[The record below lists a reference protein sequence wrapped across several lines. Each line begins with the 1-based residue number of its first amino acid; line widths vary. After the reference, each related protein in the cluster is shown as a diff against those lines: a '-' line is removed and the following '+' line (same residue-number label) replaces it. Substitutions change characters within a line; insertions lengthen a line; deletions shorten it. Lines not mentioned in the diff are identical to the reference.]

1 MTILNPCCGSATNG
15 FSENFVVVD
24 IESTDL
30 DVERCG
36 ILEIGAV
43 DVAGR
48 RFYRRVALG
57 RGRRVA
63 WQALECNGID
73 ALDLGDGVSIDTALC
88 DLLSWLLAEGYL
100 GRWIMGGKNPQ
111 FDYGLLKANWPKNA
125 AEPLH
130 EVISRRCVDLHSL
143 AYGMALRSGWDMT
156 GEGFSTDDLYRLLGL
171 EPEPMPHNALRG
183 AVHEMEGF
191 RRVLLGAAGA
201 VDQKVFDSRMAAL
214 ERGNLEEQTV
224 VRDLSEVQAHSWAY
238 GSSSMP
244 DAEGGAK

>member
-1 MTILNPCCGSATNG
+1 MNG
-15 FSENFVVVD
+15 FSENFVVID

-43 DVAGR
+43 DAAGR

-73 ALDLGDGVSIDTALC
+73 ALDLGVGVSIDTALC
-88 DLLSWLLAEGYL
+88 DLLSWLRAEGYL

-111 FDYGLLKANWPKNA
+111 FDYGLLKANWPKDA

-143 AYGMALRSGWDMT
+143 VYGMALRSGWDMS
-156 GEGFSTDDLYRLLGL
+156 GEDFSTDELYRSLGL
-171 EPEPMPHNALRG
+171 EPEPKPHNAIRG
-183 AVHEMEGF
+183 ALYEMEGF
-191 RRVLLGAAGA
+191 RRVLIGAAAATHQFKFESEMKRLTREILTKEGA
-201 VDQKVFDSRMAAL
+201 A
-214 ERGNLEEQTV
+214 
-224 VRDLSEVQAHSWAY
+224 
-238 GSSSMP
+238 
-244 DAEGGAK
+244 